1 MLGVLLLAGA
11 TVLSPV
17 CGLVMA
23 AALVLLFFALR
34 RKFRRE
40 FGGVTGDLAGFSI
53 VLGELALA
61 VVLIVLQKIPG
72 GLLV

>member
-1 MLGVLLLAGA
+1 
-11 TVLSPV
+11 
-17 CGLVMA
+17 MA